1 MRMYESTGMKSDA
14 PLGQQCLPTLGHCS
28 LRSEACIGPRTG
40 TLYFFLL
47 EKQWLA

>member
-1 MRMYESTGMKSDA
+1 MRMYESTGTRSDA
-14 PLGQQCLPTLGHCS
+14 SLGRQCLPTLAHCS
-28 LRSEACIGPRTG
+28 LRSEVCIDPRTG